1 MADFTIRGKIDPREG
16 ELQPEE
22 GQLQALALDRN
33 GQVLGKADV
42 ARDGSFEIEPRLRAP
57 ADVRVVVAPA
67 QADEE
72 QRHSSPVMLELSKD
86 AWKKRQDKF
95 TVEATLAVDRERLT
109 FLLGR
114 TICISGHVRKV
125 ETLENGTSY
134 CPVPFVKVEVFDV
147 DREACWW
154 PPILEKL
161 PDLLD
166 RPVVKIPDLVGPR
179 PLPEP
184 IPLPDPIPEPFPI
197 PRPRPQPDPAPLREL
212 DLHVERGI
220 EPRLRLAGVERLGEA
235 RLSRETLRRMR
246 RPVAFEPQPVG
257 EVAQLEP
264 EVVSRLQNLTLTS
277 LQPPWILRPHCF
289 YSKRV
294 ICTTQTN
301 EQGYF
306 NCCFKWWPIHFRQ
319 GRFRFD
325 WRPDVIVR
333 VTQVIDG
340 VEQVLYLDPYT
351 NTRWNVDSA
360 HIDLFLD
367 DERIECG
374 APDDQERPEG
384 TQAFFTRIGT
394 TDEVYKIDQSSGLYV
409 HGGITNAAYG
419 GTLAIH
425 GQFGEALSSGDHYY
439 RLSWAPK
446 TGGSFSP
453 VNVPLRDVR
462 VHRSTNQ
469 SESHTLGPHTV
480 NGQAALYEVRDFDD
494 YLWYHADLIG
504 FWGTGFEPDEGTYR
518 LRLEVFDQ
526 NGQKLGQ
533 ANVDYLDGTQP
544 PGGVLPSTGQD
555 WADLVVHVDNVLPTV
570 EFDVPAVEDDA
581 CGVIRNLAQPVQ
593 LTNVDISQANGR
605 LRTYGVTRRQG
616 LLPGSVTL
624 VSGSGSN
631 GSPTPAPPATITV
644 LTPAFMA
651 SLPGTCAFTVEA
663 AAYPH
668 VRDGS
673 HWRVVRVAEEVS
685 IAVEK
690 CS

>member
-16 ELQPEE
+16 DFRTEE

-33 GQVLGKADV
+33 GQVVGKADV
-42 ARDGSFEIEPRLRAP
+42 ARDGSFEIEPRLREP
-57 ADVRVVVAPA
+57 TRVRVVVAPA
-67 QADEE
+67 QAEEE
-72 QRHSSPVMLELSKD
+72 QRLSSPVMLELSED

-95 TVEATLAVDRERLT
+95 TAEATLAVDQDNLT
-109 FLLGR
+109 FLVGR
-114 TICISGHVRKV
+114 TICISGHVRKIV
-125 ETLENGTSY
+125 QQEEGTNL

-166 RPVVKIPDLVGPR
+166 RPVVKIPDLISPR

-184 IPLPDPIPEPFPI
+184 IPLPDPIPEPFPL
-197 PRPRPQPDPAPLREL
+197 PRPRPQPDPAPFREVDRL
-212 DLHVERGI
+212 ESVLERNR
-220 EPRLRLAGVERLGEA
+220 PRLAEAGRIAEA
-235 RLSRETLRRMR
+235 RLSDETVTRLR
-246 RPVAFEPQPVG
+246 RPVSFEPQPIG
-257 EVAQLEP
+257 EVAQLDP
-264 EVVSRLQNLTLTS
+264 EIIARLYKLTLTS
-277 LQPPWILRPHCF
+277 TQPPWVLRPHCF

-294 ICTTQTN
+294 ICTTTTN

-306 NCCFKWWPIHFRQ
+306 NCCFKWWPIHFRR
-319 GRFRFD
+319 GRLRFD
-325 WRPDVIVR
+325 WRPDVILR

-340 VEQVLYLDPYT
+340 VEQVIYLDPYT
-351 NTRWNVDSA
+351 STRWNVDHA
-360 HIDLFLD
+360 HIDLCLD

-374 APDDQERPEG
+374 TPDDQERPAG

-394 TDEVYKIDQSSGLYV
+394 SDEVYKIHQTTGLYT

-419 GTLAIH
+419 GALAIH
-425 GQFGEALSSGDHYY
+425 GQFGATLSSGDHYY

-446 TGGSFSP
+446 SGGSFTPISA
-453 VNVPLRDVR
+453 PLRDVR
-462 VHRSTNQ
+462 VHRVSDL

-480 NGQAALYEVRDFDD
+480 NGQAALYEIRDFDD

-504 FWGTGFEPDEGTYR
+504 SWGTGFESDEGTYR

-533 ANVDYLDGTQP
+533 TDVDYKDGTHP
-544 PGGVLPSTGQD
+544 PNGILPSTGQD
-555 WADLVVHVDNVLPTV
+555 WADLVVHIDNVLPEV
-570 EFDVPAVEDDA
+570 DFDVPAVEDDS

-593 LTNVDISQANGR
+593 LTNVNISQANGR
-605 LRTYGVTRRQG
+605 LRTYSVTRRQG
-616 LLPGSVTL
+616 LTGGSVTL
-624 VSGSGSN
+624 ASGSGSN
-631 GSPTPAPPATITV
+631 GSPTPAPPASITV
-644 LTPAFMA
+644 LTTAYMA

-673 HWRVVRVAEEVS
+673 HWRAVRVAKEVS